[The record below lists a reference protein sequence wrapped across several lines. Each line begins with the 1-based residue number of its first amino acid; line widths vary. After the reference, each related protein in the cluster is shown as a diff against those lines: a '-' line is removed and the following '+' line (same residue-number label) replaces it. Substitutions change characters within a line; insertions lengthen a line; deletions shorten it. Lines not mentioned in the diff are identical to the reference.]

1 MSYANRKKI
10 YVATYKEIVIGFIVF
25 VLILIILY
33 PKDMLSKQVLSEQSN
48 YGLSVLYLK
57 NMLKNDPS
65 NEALMLSLAKQAYL
79 AKKKDLSFELL
90 ELLRNSKN
98 KQTRAKAYK
107 LSYKIA
113 KEDYFYLKKKHQTQA
128 LSKKYAQ
135 LRQIFSTIIT
145 KHFYTQDEVEKLY
158 KESQFLNDKENEYH
172 LVQELLAQRPHD
184 IQLLQD
190 AYYLSLAL
198 QEYGASMHYLD
209 LLSTEDK
216 TAKKRWLNEKY
227 FLLMKHYSNKEA
239 ENYLIAH
246 AQSSQYWR
254 ERLINFYLQHKQY
267 KKAAQIY
274 MNEFHSASTREEQ
287 RELWL
292 QALRTLQAGG
302 ELKAAVHLGHRYEN
316 YFLRDKKARMA
327 LLKLYISA
335 NDVKKANRLSQKIL
349 RIKR

>member
-10 YVATYKEIVIGFIVF
+10 YVATYKEIIIGFIVF

-33 PKDMLSKQVLSEQSN
+33 PKDMLTKQVLSEQSN
-48 YGLSVLYLK
+48 YDLSVLYLK

-79 AKKKDLSFELL
+79 AKKKDLSFQLL
-90 ELLRNSKN
+90 KLLRNSQN
-98 KQTRAKAYK
+98 EQTRAKAYK
-107 LSYKIA
+107 LSYEIA
-113 KEDYFYLKKKHQTQA
+113 KEDYFYLKHIHKTEA

-135 LRQIFSTIIT
+135 LHQIFSTIISE
-145 KHFYTQDEVEKLY
+145 HFYTKDEVEKLY
-158 KESQFLNDKENEYH
+158 KESYFLNDKKSAYY
-172 LVQELLAQRPHD
+172 LVQELLQQRPHD
-184 IQLLQD
+184 IKLLKD
-190 AYYLSLAL
+190 AYYLSYAL
-198 QEYGASMHYLD
+198 QDYKASMHYLD
-209 LLSTEDK
+209 RLSAEDR
-216 TAKKRWLNEKY
+216 ADKKRWLDEKY
-227 FLLMKHYSNKEA
+227 FLLMKHYSNAEA
-239 ENYLIAH
+239 EAYIIAR
-246 AQSSQYWR
+246 AQSSTYWR

-267 KKAAQIY
+267 KKAAQVY
-274 MNEFHSASTREEQ
+274 MNEFHSASSHKEQ

-302 ELKAAVHLGHRYEN
+302 ELKAAVRLGHRYEN

-327 LLKLYISA
+327 LLKLYLSA